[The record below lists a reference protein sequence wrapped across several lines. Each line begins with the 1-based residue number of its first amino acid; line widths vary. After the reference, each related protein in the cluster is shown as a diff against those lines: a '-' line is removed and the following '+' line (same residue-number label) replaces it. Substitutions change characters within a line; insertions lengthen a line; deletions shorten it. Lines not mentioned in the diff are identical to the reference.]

1 MDDLLD
7 GFVRG
12 ALDALLFGRWF
23 VATASANPNKMYPS
37 GAQTLAAIW
46 AEIERRSGR
55 TFEDATSDP
64 MLAGLRP
71 SVRAGRMGTILL
83 VDFGLVYKHGEH
95 ATTIAPVLLP
105 RVLAQLD
112 LFRSDLPRIPS
123 EAINPP
129 EPSPTSP
136 NVGTAVRL
144 VGVALLFALGAWIL
158 KRRSVT

>member
-1 MDDLLD
+1 
-7 GFVRG
+7 
-12 ALDALLFGRWF
+12 
-23 VATASANPNKMYPS
+23 MYPS

-55 TFEDATSDP
+55 TFDDATSDP
-64 MLAGLRP
+64 MLAGLRS

-112 LFRSDLPRIPS
+112 GASS
-123 EAINPP
+123 A
-129 EPSPTSP
+129 SPLISAAALDAQPAAMPWEFSP
-136 NVGTAVRL
+136 WKVA
-144 VGVALLFALGAWIL
+144 GVVCLAALGAWIL
-158 KRRSVT
+158 SRRQVTA